1 MDNTNKIKEIL
12 DIGIDTVNNN
22 GWSALMLAIERNNTE
37 LVLLL
42 LEHNPNINLI
52 NKDGWTILM
61 LAIRYLRRDALTVV
75 KILLERSAD
84 INIIGNTGTTALSLA
99 LYGRNTEL
107 ILLLLKYNPHI
118 SYNSMFLIN
127 AAYDNIDTKVI
138 KILLKHCDINKRDSY
153 NSTALMQSIER
164 HNIVTM
170 QLLLEHNADVNIVDR
185 DNDTALTLA
194 IQKLNDE
201 GVEILLNSKNINAK
215 YNNQTVLFQAVKN
228 KKIGIIK
235 LLLRPV
241 HNFDI
246 NMQDNYGNT
255 VLLYAVKDYCIETIK
270 TLLDYRPDINICN
283 NDGDNALMLAKNTK
297 VLLLLLRPFHNANL
311 SIKDSHDNSI
321 LMCLLK
327 KYGYAESIKAAKL
340 LIYSNLNLDIN
351 IINDSKET
359 ALTLTV
365 KNNSYI
371 EIVKMLLNRNAVLT
385 NLELESAIT
394 NGNMKAVKLLLKYN
408 PSYYSVLKK
417 ISLEPIINK
426 NYTKIAKLL
435 LEYGANPN
443 TKDWSSF
450 IIENRNSKMITLLL
464 EYDVCYKNY
473 NITLLNIKN

>member
-1 MDNTNKIKEIL
+1 MACIISNTNKIKEIL

-22 GWSALMLAIERNNTE
+22 GWSALMLAIERNSTE

-42 LEHNPNINLI
+42 LEYNPNINLI
-52 NKDGWTILM
+52 NKDGWTALM

-75 KILLERSAD
+75 KILLERNAD
-84 INIIGNTGTTALSLA
+84 INIVGNTGTTALSLA
-99 LYGRNTEL
+99 LHGCNTEL

-118 SYNSMFLIN
+118 SYDSMFLIN

-138 KILLKHCDINKRDSY
+138 KILLKHCNINKCDSY
-153 NSTALMQSIER
+153 NSTALMRAIER

-170 QLLLEHNADVNIVDR
+170 QLLLEHNADVNIVDS
-185 DNDTALTLA
+185 DNNTALKLA
-194 IQKLNDE
+194 IGNLNDK
-201 GVEILLNSKNINAK
+201 GVEMLLNNKNINVGK
-215 YNNQTVLFQAVKN
+215 YELFQAVK
-228 KKIGIIK
+228 KRKICIIK

-241 HNFDI
+241 HNLDI
-246 NMQDNYGNT
+246 NMQDVYGNT

-270 TLLDYRPDINICN
+270 TLLDYRPDVNICN
-283 NDGDNALMLAKNTK
+283 NDGDNALMLAKNTR
-297 VLLLLLRPFHNANL
+297 VLQLLLRPYHNANL

-327 KYGYAESIKAAKL
+327 KYGYTESIKAAKL
-340 LIYSNLNLDIN
+340 LIYSKPNLDIN
-351 IINDSKET
+351 AMNDSNET

-371 EIVKMLLNRNAVLT
+371 EIVKMLLNRNAALAT
-385 NLELESAIT
+385 SLERAIT
-394 NGNMKAVKLLLKYN
+394 SGNMKAVKLLLKYN
-408 PSYYSVLKK
+408 PSYYSALKN

-443 TKDWSSF
+443 TKDWSNF
-450 IIENRNSKMITLLL
+450 IIENKNPDMVTLLL
-464 EYDVCYKNY
+464 EYDVCYKY
-473 NITLLNIKN
+473 YYITLLNIKN